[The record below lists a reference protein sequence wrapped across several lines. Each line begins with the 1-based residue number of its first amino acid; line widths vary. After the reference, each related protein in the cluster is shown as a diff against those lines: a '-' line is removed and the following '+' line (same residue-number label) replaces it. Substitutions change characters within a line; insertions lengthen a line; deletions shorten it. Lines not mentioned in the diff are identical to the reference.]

1 MQLLVITA
9 TKKEQGP
16 VTEGRAMGIR
26 ESLAVPQGEG
36 RERRDDV
43 VAPSRQVQWRRASP
57 GRGDNNAVLTSLG
70 RSG

>member
-16 VTEGRAMGIR
+16 VTEGRAMGIGG
-26 ESLAVPQGEG
+26 SLAVPQGE
-36 RERRDDV
+36 EEDDV